1 MKSSRQQASKMGF
14 PMNRRFLVT
23 AFVFL
28 VSLPATWADPA
39 IESAQQKL
47 KDSGFYYGEINGKK
61 DADTTAAIRR
71 YQIRNGL
78 QITGELNAET
88 QHSLGLTSKPAAPAT
103 TPATR
108 PAQTPGPTP
117 PGFLEETPAPKTTPI
132 PRSTPPEP
140 ADREDIP
147 EPPSPPPVESARPFA
162 ETPYEAAP
170 PQVQQDI
177 VSRAQIILMRQGY
190 YRDEIDGLYGPAMN
204 FALRNY
210 QARFGLQPT
219 GRLDVETLA
228 ALSLLPEQQRTTG
241 FRRFHRRFFLPRIRI
256 GPGNE
261 PIYIPR

>member
-1 MKSSRQQASKMGF
+1 MHRTLLITALLLLASWS
-14 PMNRRFLVT
+14 
-23 AFVFL
+23 A
-28 VSLPATWADPA
+28 AWADPA

-88 QHSLGLTSKPAAPAT
+88 QHSLGLASKPVT
-103 TPATR
+103 TPAPR
-108 PAQTPGPTP
+108 PAHTPGPTP
-117 PGFLEETPAPKTTPI
+117 PGYPQETPAPKATPA
-132 PRSTPPEP
+132 PVPVQPGPDDTEDFPNP
-140 ADREDIP
+140 AT
-147 EPPSPPPVESARPFA
+147 SPPVEHARPFV

-190 YRDEIDGLYGPAMN
+190 YRDEIDGLYGPALS

-210 QARFGLQPT
+210 QTRFGLRPT
-219 GRLDVETLA
+219 GRLDIETLA

-241 FRRFHRRFFLPRIRI
+241 FRRFHRRFFPPRIRI
-256 GPGNE
+256 APGDE

>member
-1 MKSSRQQASKMGF
+1 MNSSRHQASKMRF
-14 PMNRRFLVT
+14 PMNRKFLVT
-23 AFVFL
+23 ILVFL
-28 VSLPATWADPA
+28 ASWSAAWADPA

-47 KDSGFYYGEINGKK
+47 KDSGFYYGEINGQK

-78 QITGELNAET
+78 QITGELNVET
-88 QHSLGLTSKPAAPAT
+88 QQSLGLASKPAA

-117 PGFLEETPAPKTTPI
+117 PAFLEATPAPKTTPA
-132 PRSTPPEP
+132 PRSVQPEP
-140 ADREDIP
+140 GDTEEVP
-147 EPPSPPPVESARPFA
+147 EPPSPPLERTPPFA
-162 ETPYEAAP
+162 DTPYEAAP

-177 VSRAQIILMRQGY
+177 VSQAQIILMRQGY

-210 QARFGLQPT
+210 QARFGLRPT
-219 GRLDVETLA
+219 GRLDVETLG

-241 FRRFHRRFFLPRIRI
+241 FRRFHRRLFPPHIQI

>member
-1 MKSSRQQASKMGF
+1 
-14 PMNRRFLVT
+14 MNRKLFVT
-23 AFVFL
+23 ALVFL
-28 VSLPATWADPA
+28 AGLPAAWADPA

-47 KDSGFYYGEINGKK
+47 KDEGFYYGEINGKK

-88 QHSLGLTSKPAAPAT
+88 QRSLGLASKPAS
-103 TPATR
+103 TPPTR
-108 PAQTPGPTP
+108 PAQAPGPTP
-117 PGFLEETPAPKTTPI
+117 PGFLEETPVPKVTPAPRLP
-132 PRSTPPEP
+132 PQPEPNNEDETPPQP
-140 ADREDIP
+140 Q
-147 EPPSPPPVESARPFA
+147 PPPPRIESSNVFDG
-162 ETPYEAAP
+162 TPYDAAP

-177 VSRAQIILMRQGY
+177 VAKAQVILMRQGY
-190 YRDEIDGLYGPAMN
+190 YRDAIDGLFGPAMN

-228 ALSLLPEQQRTTG
+228 SLSLLPEQRTSG
-241 FRRFHRRFFLPRIRI
+241 PRRFHRRFFPRIRI
-256 GPGNE
+256 GPGDE

>member
-1 MKSSRQQASKMGF
+1 MNSGQRQASKMGI
-14 PMNRRFLVT
+14 PMNRKL
-23 AFVFL
+23 L
-28 VSLPATWADPA
+28 VSALLFLAALSTAWADPA
-39 IESAQQKL
+39 VESAQEKL
-47 KDSGFYYGEINGKK
+47 KDGGFYYGEINGKK

-78 QITGELNAET
+78 QITGELNTET
-88 QHSLGLTSKPAAPAT
+88 QRALGLTSKPAT

-117 PGFLEETPAPKTTPI
+117 PGFLEETPAPTPTPV
-132 PRSTPPEP
+132 PRSAPREESEVEEAPVSPQPP
-140 ADREDIP
+140 R
-147 EPPSPPPVESARPFA
+147 VESAGVLT
-162 ETPYEAAP
+162 ETPYEGAP

-177 VSRAQIILMRQGY
+177 VSRAQIILMRQGF

-210 QARFGLQPT
+210 QARFGLQPS

-241 FRRFHRRFFLPRIRI
+241 YRRNYPRFFPPRIRF
-256 GPGNE
+256 GPGHE
-261 PIYIPR
+261 RVYIPR